1 MTLTTWA
8 GSHTFS
14 GGPLLRPTS
23 VEEVADVVAAVSRT
37 RGHVRALGSR
47 HSFHDLADGPGTL
60 VALDR
65 LDVPVDVVPDDPAG
79 PYAVVGGGVRYG
91 ELARTLHAAGW
102 ALHTMASL
110 PHIAVAGTVATA
122 THGSGDTAVN
132 LAAAVRGLE
141 LVGAGGEVRRLGVLR
156 DGRDVP
162 DDELAGSVV
171 ALGALG
177 VVTRVALAVQPA
189 YDVAQEVWL
198 DLPWDVAL
206 ARFDALVGSAYSVSL
221 FTDWRGDAVGQVW
234 RKHRVPAGTAGT
246 VPAPGDELAGA
257 RPAPGPVHPVPGAD
271 PAACTQQGTVPGPWH
286 ERLPH
291 FRLEHT
297 PSAGAELQTEY
308 LVPREHAVAAIEAMR
323 GLRDVI
329 SPLLLVSEIRTVARD
344 DLWLSTA
351 HGGPRVALHLTWQP
365 WREQVEAALP
375 VIEDALAPFA
385 ARPHWGKLFA
395 DRDRRLAELYP
406 RWDEMRALVA
416 RRDPDGVF
424 ANDFLRRCG
433 LRAEP

>member
-8 GSHTFS
+8 GSHTFK
-14 GGPLLRPTS
+14 GGPLLHPTT
-23 VEEVADVVAAVSRT
+23 VDEVADVVAAATRT
-37 RGHVRALGSR
+37 GGCVRAVGSR
-47 HSFHDLADGPGTL
+47 HSFHDLADCDGTL

-65 LDVPVDVVPDDPAG
+65 LDAPLEIRPDAPGGPV
-79 PYAVVGGGVRYG
+79 AVVGGGVRYG
-91 ELARTLHAAGW
+91 ELARALHAAGW

-132 LAAAVRGLE
+132 LAAVVRGLE

-156 DGRDVP
+156 GSDERASGAEH

-177 VVTRVALAVQPA
+177 VVTRVALAVEPA

-198 DLPWDVAL
+198 DLPWEVAL
-206 ARFDALVGSAYSVSL
+206 TRFDALTSSAYSVSL
-221 FTDWRGDAVGQVW
+221 FTDWRGDTVGQVW
-234 RKHRVPAGTAGT
+234 RKHRGAPTE
-246 VPAPGDELAGA
+246 PGDELARA
-257 RPAPGPVHPVPGAD
+257 RRAPGPVHPVPGAD
-271 PAACTQQGTVPGPWH
+271 PAACTTQGGVPGPWH

-308 LVPREHAVAAIEAMR
+308 LVPREHAVAAIEALR
-323 GLRDVI
+323 GLRGVV
-329 SPLLLVSEIRTVARD
+329 SPLLLVSEIRTVAGD

-351 HGGPRVALHLTWQP
+351 HGGPHVALHFTWQP

-375 VIEDALAPFA
+375 AIEAALAPFG

-395 DRDRRLAELYP
+395 ATDRFAELYP
-406 RWDEMRALVA
+406 RWADARGLVA
-416 RRDPDGVF
+416 RRDPAGVF
-424 ANDFLRRCG
+424 ANDFVRRCG
-433 LRAEP
+433 LRD

>member
-8 GSHTFS
+8 GSHTFR
-14 GGPLLRPTS
+14 GGPLVRPTS
-23 VEEVADVVAAVSRT
+23 VEEVARVVAGAR
-37 RGHVRALGSR
+37 HVRAVGSR

-65 LDVPVDVVPDDPAG
+65 LDVPLEIRDDDG
-79 PYAVVGGGVRYG
+79 PGTLGATVTVGAGVRYG
-91 ELARTLHAAGW
+91 ELARGLHAAGW

-122 THGSGDTAVN
+122 THGSGDSAVN

-141 LVGAGGEVRRLGVLR
+141 VVGAGGEVRRLGP
-156 DGRDVP
+156 D

-177 VVTRVALAVQPA
+177 LVTRVTLAIEPT
-189 YDVAQEVWL
+189 YEVAQEVWL

-206 ARFDALVGSAYSVSL
+206 GQFDELMGSAYSVSL
-221 FTDWRGDAVGQVW
+221 FTDWRGDRVGQVW
-234 RKHRVPAGTAGT
+234 RKHRVVGDGWTLPDAGSEL
-246 VPAPGDELAGA
+246 PGAH
-257 RPAPGPVHPVPGAD
+257 RAPGPVHPVPGVD
-271 PAACTQQGTVPGPWH
+271 PAACTQQGGVPGPWH

-291 FRLEHT
+291 FRLEFT

-308 LVPREHAVAAIEAMR
+308 LVPRARAVEAITAVQALGEQVA
-323 GLRDVI
+323 
-329 SPLLLVSEIRTVARD
+329 PLLQVSEIRSVAGD

-351 HGGPRVALHLTWQP
+351 HGGPHVGLHFTWQP
-365 WREQVEAALP
+365 WRDEVDEVLP
-375 VIEDALAPFA
+375 VLEDALAPFQ

-395 DRDRRLAELYP
+395 DRDHGLAELYP
-406 RWDEMRALVA
+406 RWDDFRALVA
-416 RRDPDGVF
+416 RRDPDAVF
-424 ANDFLRRCG
+424 TNDFLTRHG
-433 LRAEP
+433 LRD